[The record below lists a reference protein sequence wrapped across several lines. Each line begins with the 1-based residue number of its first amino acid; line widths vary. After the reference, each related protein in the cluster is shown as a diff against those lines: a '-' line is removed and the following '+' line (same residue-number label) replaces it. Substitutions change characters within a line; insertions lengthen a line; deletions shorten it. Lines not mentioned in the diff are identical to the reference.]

1 MRGMPQWLN
10 PGRYADRLLASAFD
24 VSDEIRGPSAFANG
38 TIITFLDDAL
48 DAEEGMTENARD
60 VAMYL
65 VRLGYI
71 LRLVEEAKRTAR
83 PLDPGITGGLEQAR
97 MESPERRQALL
108 DAALDESG
116 SEMERD
122 YLRRIHGAGD
132 PERYN
137 GESEVFDEL
146 VLMIV
151 GEDLADWFQGD
162 RFFSLSGYNA
172 NVWQVVVLKATQGA
186 TTSLTEADPD
196 ARLYPSEA
204 VREFLRFG
212 YLLRCGDE
220 FIGYVPERIDGGD
233 WTP

>member
-24 VSDEIRGPSAFANG
+24 VSGEIRGPSAFANR

-83 PLDPGITGGLEQAR
+83 PLDPGITGRLERAR
-97 MESPERRQALL
+97 MDSPERRQALL

-116 SEMERD
+116 TRWS
-122 YLRRIHGAGD
+122 
-132 PERYN
+132 
-137 GESEVFDEL
+137 
-146 VLMIV
+146 
-151 GEDLADWFQGD
+151 
-162 RFFSLSGYNA
+162 
-172 NVWQVVVLKATQGA
+172 A
-186 TTSLTEADPD
+186 TT
-196 ARLYPSEA
+196 
-204 VREFLRFG
+204 
-212 YLLRCGDE
+212 
-220 FIGYVPERIDGGD
+220 
-233 WTP
+233 